1 MRPDRLIVPDPSPE
15 SSFAPIIAPVPT
27 SGGDLP
33 KLPSEGAGAL
43 SPVGYSYD
51 PLRPVN
57 GPAPSEA
64 PLSETGGAVPF
75 ISSNPAVPLPTG
87 VTDTAT
93 ILPLPS
99 PGGVHALVFA
109 PFSLLFFLFFFK
121 SLCSDFLWFEV
132 LVIFFMRV
140 DINFIIYKLLF
151 LLVILLYNLFVE
163 YLYFSI

>member
-1 MRPDRLIVPDPSPE
+1 MHNVSTLASSSTTFTSNRLLTPARFLKQRFGPDRLIVPDPSPE
-15 SSFAPIIAPVPT
+15 SFAPIAAPVPT

-51 PLRPVN
+51 PLRPVS

-64 PLSETGGAVPF
+64 PLPEAGGAVPF

-99 PGGVHALVFA
+99 PGGNHALVYA
-109 PFSLLFFLFFFK
+109 PFSF
-121 SLCSDFLWFEV
+121 SLSLS
-132 LVIFFMRV
+132 
-140 DINFIIYKLLF
+140 LF
-151 LLVILLYNLFVE
+151 LISMF
-163 YLYFSI
+163 